1 MIKTFGQLRAGD
13 EVYVIKGNSVEIV
26 KVSVAATRSNSADTL
41 LRMSGCVFH
50 VPAVHVK
57 FYHEAIGDIYCD
69 IDEAIKTMKEK
80 CEKAL
85 HDYREASGAL
95 NKLEAKKKLKIKKIN
110 GPLKITPISEEH
122 R

>member
-1 MIKTFGQLRAGD
+1 MSKTFGKLRAGD

-26 KVSVAATRSNSADTL
+26 KVSVAATRYNSADTL

-69 IDEAIKTMKEK
+69 IDEATKRMQDI
-80 CEKAL
+80 CAKAL
-85 HDYREASGAL
+85 HDYKEASGAL
-95 NKLEAKKKLKIKKIN
+95 NKLETLKRKKY
-110 GPLKITPISEEH
+110 E
-122 R
+122 

>member
-1 MIKTFGQLRAGD
+1 MSKTFGQLKAGD

-50 VPAVHVK
+50 VPAVHVQ
-57 FYHEAIGDIYCD
+57 FYNEVIGDIYCD
-69 IDEAIKTMKEK
+69 IDDAIRKMQEVCATI
-80 CEKAL
+80 L

-95 NKLEAKKKLKIKKIN
+95 NKLETKKKENDKRGNKQDN
-110 GPLKITPISEEH
+110 NV
-122 R
+122 